1 MLDFTGVYKSFGNTE
16 VLKGVD
22 VNVGE
27 GEIVGIIGS
36 SGSGKSTFLRCIN
49 FLEKADQGKI
59 NLDGRSFDVRNA
71 SKNDIQYMR
80 MNTAMVFQQFNLF
93 HEKTALENVMLGLTL
108 VRKVPKEHAEQTAS
122 DLLNKVGLSERK
134 SFFPS
139 QLSGGQQQR
148 VALARAIALNPKVIL
163 LDEPTS
169 ALDPEMIGEVLDVIR
184 ALAEEKRTMVIVSH
198 EMNFIYQICD
208 KVLFMDGGVVL
219 EQGTPDEVFKN
230 SKMERTRQFLSSV
243 RLSNS

>member
-80 MNTAMVFQQFNLF
+80 MNTAKDIGSLMAPKKLIHYFPHQNHLLPLLWALLF
-93 HEKTALENVMLGLTL
+93 RKHFCVKKTE
-108 VRKVPKEHAEQTAS
+108 S
-122 DLLNKVGLSERK
+122 SI
-134 SFFPS
+134 SFP
-139 QLSGGQQQR
+139 G
-148 VALARAIALNPKVIL
+148 N
-163 LDEPTS
+163 
-169 ALDPEMIGEVLDVIR
+169 
-184 ALAEEKRTMVIVSH
+184 
-198 EMNFIYQICD
+198 
-208 KVLFMDGGVVL
+208 
-219 EQGTPDEVFKN
+219 
-230 SKMERTRQFLSSV
+230 
-243 RLSNS
+243 